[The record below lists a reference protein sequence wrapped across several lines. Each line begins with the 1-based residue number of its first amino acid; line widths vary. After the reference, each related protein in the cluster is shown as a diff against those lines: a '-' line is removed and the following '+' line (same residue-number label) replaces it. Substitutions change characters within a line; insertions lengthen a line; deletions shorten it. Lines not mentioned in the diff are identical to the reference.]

1 DLATNEVYPN
11 TEIELLL
18 IHDGWHTKRF
28 EQFLKFLQE
37 LIARLSKRNLL
48 FKPIAHE
55 KDWIR
60 TCAIDE
66 TNECLQQTNAHGIPL
81 KTRSRMVD
89 EYGYYTIRHRL
100 GPKLNDVWKEFR
112 SNVSLHADL
121 SKQVREMKTSIST
134 ITTGCTGLI
143 ELERIARF
151 LQVSSK
157 DSKFEQPDLTAGDVF
172 DLAGEE
178 QLAKYA
184 KLCRDIQAID
194 SLVLDRETILDQANT
209 AVKTLVATSCGAENF
224 EELCNSFAEMSRCT
238 RTQLEQI
245 RSRDRT

>member
-1 DLATNEVYPN
+1 M
-11 TEIELLL
+11 
-18 IHDGWHTKRF
+18 
-28 EQFLKFLQE
+28 KFLQE

-66 TNECLQQTNAHGIPL
+66 TNECLQQTDAYGIPL
-81 KTRSRMVD
+81 KIRSRMVD
-89 EYGYYTIRHRL
+89 EFGYYTIRHRL

-121 SKQVREMKTSIST
+121 SKQVREMETSIST

-151 LQVSSK
+151 LQVRLT
-157 DSKFEQPDLTAGDVF
+157 DSKFEQSDLNARDVF

-178 QLAKYA
+178 QLATYA

-194 SLVLDRETILDQANT
+194 SLVLDRETMLDQANT
-209 AVKTLVATSCGAENF
+209 AVQTLVATFCGAENF
-224 EELCNSFAEMSRCT
+224 EELCNSFAGISLYA
-238 RTQLEQI
+238 RTQLELI
-245 RSRDRT
+245 RSRCT